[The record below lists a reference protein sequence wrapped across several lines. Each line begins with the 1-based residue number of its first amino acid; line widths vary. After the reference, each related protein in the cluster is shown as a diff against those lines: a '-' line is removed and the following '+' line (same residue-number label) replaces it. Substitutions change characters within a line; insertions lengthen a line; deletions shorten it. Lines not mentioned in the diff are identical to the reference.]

1 MAAIWTEKLDP
12 QRTYDAAFYFTA
24 RAATFNPC
32 LGEKNINN
40 MHSKWINHATRSF
53 SYTLS
58 YQVLFS
64 GLWNGPQLSRTNRA
78 STFET
83 QGRLHHVASG
93 GEQSLPPQS
102 VSLACG
108 LFRMKTQKAQEET
121 LTFPLIA
128 ERMWIEDLFQE
139 GSCHLIMLYSCGAQP
154 FWHQGLVSWT
164 TDFLQSRG
172 WGGGMRHVVQVVMGA
187 MGSSRWTFILLLSA
201 HLLLCAPHSSS

>member
-1 MAAIWTEKLDP
+1 MEKLDP
-12 QRTYDAAFYFTA
+12 QRTSDAAFYFTA
-24 RAATFNPC
+24 RAATYNPC

-40 MHSKWINHATRSF
+40 MHSKWISHATRSF

-58 YQVLFS
+58 YRVVFS
-64 GLWNGPQLSRTNRA
+64 GLWNGPQLTRTNWA

-83 QGRLHHVASG
+83 QGRLRHVTRV

-108 LFRMKTQKAQEET
+108 LFYMKTQKAQEET
-121 LTFPLIA
+121 LTFPLTA

-139 GSCHLIMLYSCGAQP
+139 GSCHHIILHSCDPQP
-154 FWHQGLVSWT
+154 FSHQGLVSWT
-164 TDFLQSRG
+164 IFLQSWG
-172 WGGGMRHVVQVVMGA
+172 WGGGMRRVIQVVMGV

-201 HLLLCAPHSSS
+201 HFLLCAPHSSF

>member
-1 MAAIWTEKLDP
+1 
-12 QRTYDAAFYFTA
+12 
-24 RAATFNPC
+24 
-32 LGEKNINN
+32 

-53 SYTLS
+53 PYTLS
-58 YQVLFS
+58 YQVLVS

-108 LFRMKTQKAQEET
+108 LFHMKTQKAQEET

-164 TDFLQSRG
+164 IFYRAGGGAVGCGVWFRSSWEWWGAADEPSFSCFLLTSCCVPLIPVPNMPRTGTHLWPRG
-172 WGGGMRHVVQVVMGA
+172 WDPCTIA
-187 MGSSRWTFILLLSA
+187 
-201 HLLLCAPHSSS
+201 